1 MWSFSIYAM
10 KRDWYR
16 KYLSVY
22 EKPYH
27 EAPKSVI
34 DTVREN
40 LVRVQSDTP
49 LVTVSVIAYNEERH
63 LLACL
68 WSLSEMQCR
77 YPVEIIVVDNNSTDL
92 TSKILNDLNVKQ
104 FRELQKGPG
113 HARNCGLN
121 CAQGK
126 YFLCADGDSI
136 YPPQYIDTMVREL
149 EKDKVVGVYGLW
161 KFIPDKGY
169 PRWQLSIYES
179 LRNVYLLLQSIKR
192 PELCVRGMSFGFQ
205 TDLGRKI
212 SFRNDIIRGEDGSMA
227 LSLKH
232 YGKLIFV
239 RNKYSQIYTGLGT
252 LKNDGSFFNSFKVR
266 VVKALK
272 GVGKLF
278 TRKESYEDADD
289 NLIKE

>member
-1 MWSFSIYAM
+1 M
-10 KRDWYR
+10 KNCWYQ

-22 EKPYH
+22 G
-27 EAPKSVI
+27 KSYKDIPLSVVQTI
-34 DTVREN
+34 KKN
-40 LVRVQSDTP
+40 IARVQSDTP
-49 LVTVSVIAYNEERH
+49 LVTVSVIAYNEEKH

-68 WSLSEMQCR
+68 WSLSDMLCR
-77 YPVEIIVVDNNSTDL
+77 YPVEIVVVDNNSTDL
-92 TSKILNDLNVKQ
+92 TSKILKDLNVKQ
-104 FRELQKGPG
+104 FCELKKGPG

-126 YFLCADGDSI
+126 YFLCADGDSL
-136 YPPQYIDTMVREL
+136 YPPLYIDTMVREL
-149 EKDKVVGVYGLW
+149 EKNNTVGVYGLW

-212 SFRNDIIRGEDGSMA
+212 HFRNDIIRGEDGSMA
-227 LSLKH
+227 LFLKK
-232 YGKLIFV
+232 YGKLKFV

-266 VVKALK
+266 VIKAIK
-272 GVGKLF
+272 GIGRLF
-278 TRKESYEDADD
+278 TRKEHYEDKED
-289 NLIKE
+289 NLIRK